1 MRPFAAPYIKEKAK
15 MEEMERMMMRVLRLV
30 VAFVVGVAVCA
41 LLTCLVG
48 CRTVRYVS
56 VPEYHTEYKVRTDS
70 VLRHDSVWVHDS
82 VAVRLMGDTVWRD
95 RWHTETAYRYL
106 YKTKTDTVVRTD
118 SVRVPLPVER
128 RLGWWEQRKVDYFV
142 PVCCVCGG
150 LFVSLWWVIRRRR
163 IAAARG
169 KSEDC

>member
-1 MRPFAAPYIKEKAK
+1 
-15 MEEMERMMMRVLRLV
+15 MERIIERVLRLM

-41 LLTCLVG
+41 VLTCLVG

-56 VPEYHTEYKVRTDS
+56 VPEYHTEYKARVDS

-106 YKTKTDTVVRTD
+106 YKTKTDTVQKTD
-118 SVRVPLPVER
+118 TVRVPLPVER
-128 RLGWWEQRKVDYFV
+128 RLGWWEQRKAELFV
-142 PVCCVCGG
+142 PVCCVCGIIIII
-150 LFVSLWWVIRRRR
+150 LYRR
-163 IAAARG
+163 
-169 KSEDC
+169 KQ

>member
-1 MRPFAAPYIKEKAK
+1 MEDEELVGALKAGII
-15 MEEMERMMMRVLRLV
+15 
-30 VAFVVGVAVCA
+30 FVVSLFVCSA
-41 LLTCLVG
+41 LICLMG

-128 RLGWWEQRKVDYFV
+128 RLGWWEQAKVDLFWPITALLLGV
-142 PVCCVCGG
+142 VG
-150 LFVSLWWVIRRRR
+150 LMLWL
-163 IAAARG
+163 ARKRN
-169 KSEDC
+169 KS